1 MKRILLSIGRL
12 GSARERLVCGSQI
25 RLSGQWARQRI
36 MNLGRVALR
45 MHDGLHLDWNVISVS
60 AYLCEKRALVRSA
73 EVNAMTRNM

>member
-1 MKRILLSIGRL
+1 
-12 GSARERLVCGSQI
+12 
-25 RLSGQWARQRI
+25 